1 VLVQTK
7 KYIKL
12 LVGNY
17 FKLKMIENVGKTLM
31 RIILVSLY
39 AILVVRLISIGMPDE
54 IIQKLPLSKE
64 LILFFYLILF
74 NLNVEGNLFFDRYL
88 NKKLPWGFYQKKR
101 LFVQLLAINFWT
113 LITFGLPL
121 IGLYF
126 INDKSFIY
134 PPAPVIVFI
143 SSILLLTAFIGVS
156 VTVNFF
162 KQWRQSL
169 LEVEYYKQE
178 KLKADY
184 RALQNQVNPHFLFNS
199 LNVLISEIKHN
210 PKTAEVFTRKLSKV
224 YRYVLQSKNHDLI
237 SLKKELEF
245 IESYIFLHKVRIGDA
260 LEYEVNISEE
270 ALQMQ
275 IPPLTLQIL
284 IENTIKHNIANEE
297 NVLKISIESDRNNTL
312 IIRNNL
318 QAIENVES
326 TYTGLSNLNKR
337 FELLKKDGFTYGK
350 QDEKFVVTIPLIED

>member
-1 VLVQTK
+1 
-7 KYIKL
+7 
-12 LVGNY
+12 
-17 FKLKMIENVGKTLM
+17 MIENVGKTM
-31 RIILVSLY
+31 TRIILVSLY

-54 IIQKLPLSKE
+54 IMHKLPISKE

-74 NLNVEGNLFFDRYL
+74 NLNVEGSLFFDRYL
-88 NKKLPWGFYQKKR
+88 NKKIPWGFYQKKR
-101 LFVQLLAINFWT
+101 LFIQLLAINFWT

-121 IGLYF
+121 IVLYF
-126 INDKSFIY
+126 INEQSFIY
-134 PPAPVIVFI
+134 PPAPIIVFI

-162 KQWRQSL
+162 KQWKQSL

-260 LEYEVNISEE
+260 LEYEVSISEE

-284 IENTIKHNIANEE
+284 IENAIKHNIANEE
-297 NVLKISIESDRNNTL
+297 NVLKISVESDRNDTL

-337 FELLKKDGFTYGK
+337 FELLKKDEFTYGK